1 MCSASSKRACRRS
14 HRASPTPPCGAAS
27 RAARSYGCTAS
38 TRPLRAR
45 AASSSCS
52 GVSSRSTGTRN
63 PTRSASCSSCSPL
76 RSATSRTRCSPTSTP
91 SSRSP
96 ASWSAPPAP
105 RTRTDAHVPE
115 SASDPRACRGV
126 VRWRAMPSPEPVI
139 SYPPELPVSAAR
151 DEIARA
157 IAGHQ
162 VVIVAG
168 ATGSG
173 KTTQLPKI
181 CLELGRTSIAHT
193 QPRRIAARTI
203 AERIAHE
210 LQVPLGGAVG
220 YKVRFTD
227 QVSADTKIALVT
239 DGILLNEIHRDRL
252 LRRYDT
258 IIVDEAHERSLNIDF
273 LLGYLAR
280 ILPERPDLKVIITS
294 ATIDPESFAQHF
306 ATLRPAEG
314 PEPAALAQ
322 GSVRADRGPVP
333 ATQESERER
342 VPAPIV
348 EVSGRTYPVEIRY
361 RGRVDDAAE
370 GAGDDVDG
378 LTEALRELDRE
389 ADGDVLVFLP
399 GEAEIRDAM
408 DAVRGMYAKDARPTE
423 VLPLYGRL
431 SAAEQHRVFEPSGV
445 AGVRRRVILATNVAE
460 TSLTVPGIR
469 YVIDAG
475 TARISRYS
483 ARTKIQQLP
492 IEAISQA
499 SAQQRSGRA
508 GRTSDGIAI
517 RLYSE
522 DDFLARP
529 EYTEP
534 EILRTSLASV
544 ILQMLALGF
553 GDIEEFPFLTK
564 PDSRGVKAAFEL
576 LTELRAVTV
585 DGGARRLTKIG
596 REIARLP
603 IDPRFA
609 RMLLE
614 ARRMEVLPPV
624 LAIVAGLSIQ
634 DVRERPSAEDGS
646 ARAEADRLHAR
657 FADPTSD
664 FLALLNL
671 WNHLQE
677 QQRELGS
684 SAFRRACR
692 SEFLNYVRVREWFDV
707 HRQLR
712 QLLGVRG
719 EPSAGSESGSD
730 PARVHQA
737 ILSGLLSHI
746 GILDTRSLAKSKPG
760 DKRKPVAAYRGAR
773 GANFA
778 IFPGSALRKASPDAV
793 MAAELVET
801 SRLYARTVAAI
812 DPAWAEGPAGDLA
825 HRSLSDPH
833 WSKDAGAAVAAEKV
847 TLFGLEIIPRRR
859 VQLSRIDR
867 PLARELF
874 LRHALTD
881 GEWNSAHLDKRL
893 TAFERRNL
901 ELRRRLE
908 KVEERERRRDILAG
922 DEAVFSFYDAR
933 VPHDVF
939 DVRSF
944 ETWWRE
950 ASARTPRLLDLSEAD
965 LREGSGRSDERDF
978 PGRWQQGDQVLSLAY
993 RFEPGAPDDGV
1004 SVVVPLPL
1012 LAALRPDGFDWQVP
1026 GLRAELIT
1034 ALLRALPKGI
1044 RRHVVPAADWAAR
1057 LGDELRGAGPEDHDG
1072 LPAQTLTAALA
1083 ARIQPVANQPVT
1095 AADFELER
1103 VPAHLTVTFRAV
1115 DHRGRTVG
1123 SSHDLADLQRSLA
1136 GRAREQVARTL
1147 TSPRNPPGSAEP
1159 RPTNGRSGG
1168 SETAVW
1174 GTPRAQ
1180 SGMTP
1185 GGAGAGGIAERSGIT
1200 SWDVGTLPDVVD
1212 TRVAGGVVR
1221 GYPAL
1226 VDEKDA
1232 VALRIESTP
1241 ESAARLTH
1249 AGVRRLLLL
1258 AVPSPTAYVLDHL
1271 TAAEKLSLATSP
1283 YPSAKALIEDA
1294 RVAVADAFLART
1306 APQGVRT
1313 PEQFAAVRDALSAG
1327 IVDELFAAVSLAARI
1342 LVLQRDVERAVKG
1355 QNSMTLLAALGDVKT
1370 QLAGLV
1376 FPGFIARTGLARLAH
1391 LPRYLEGALLRVR
1404 TLADAPGRDRQRLTE
1419 FERAAAA
1426 YAETGGTIPAAPD
1439 AAAHLVHARW
1449 LLEEYRVSLFAQ
1461 QLGTAEPVSA
1471 QRITKALAGRG

>member
-1 MCSASSKRACRRS
+1 
-14 HRASPTPPCGAAS
+14 
-27 RAARSYGCTAS
+27 
-38 TRPLRAR
+38 
-45 AASSSCS
+45 
-52 GVSSRSTGTRN
+52 
-63 PTRSASCSSCSPL
+63 
-76 RSATSRTRCSPTSTP
+76 
-91 SSRSP
+91 
-96 ASWSAPPAP
+96 
-105 RTRTDAHVPE
+105 
-115 SASDPRACRGV
+115 
-126 VRWRAMPSPEPVI
+126 MPSLDPVI
-139 SYPPELPVSAAR
+139 VYPPELPVSAAR

-157 IAGHQ
+157 IDGHQ

-203 AERIAHE
+203 AERIAQE
-210 LQVPLGGAVG
+210 LQVPLGSTVG

-294 ATIDPESFAQHF
+294 ATIDPESFAKHF
-306 ATLRPAEG
+306 ADAGGR
-314 PEPAALAQ
+314 
-322 GSVRADRGPVP
+322 
-333 ATQESERER
+333 
-342 VPAPIV
+342 PAPIV

-361 RGRVDDAAE
+361 RGPDDSD
-370 GAGDDVDG
+370 GDDVDA
-378 LTEALRELDRE
+378 LLAALRELDRE
-389 ADGDVLVFLP
+389 PDGDVLVFLP

-408 DAVRGMYAKDARPTE
+408 DAIRGMYAKDARPTE

-431 SAAEQHRVFEPSGV
+431 SAAEQHRVFEPSTV
-445 AGVRRRVILATNVAE
+445 AGVRRRIILATNVAE

-469 YVIDAG
+469 YVVDAG

-492 IEAISQA
+492 IEAISRA

-517 RLYSE
+517 RLYAE

-534 EILRTSLASV
+534 EILRTSLAAV

-564 PDSRGVKAAFEL
+564 PDSRGVRAAFDL
-576 LTELRAVTV
+576 LTELRAVT
-585 DGGARRLTKIG
+585 AKRTLTKIG

-614 ARRMEVLPPV
+614 ARRQGVLPPV

-634 DVRERPSAEDGS
+634 DVRERPSAEEGA
-646 ARAEADRLHAR
+646 AREQADRLHAR

-664 FLALLNL
+664 FLSILNL

-677 QQRELGS
+677 AQREHGS
-684 SAFRRACR
+684 SAFRRLCR
-692 SEFLNYVRVREWFDV
+692 AEFLNYVRVREWFDV

-712 QLLGVRG
+712 HLLG
-719 EPSAGSESGSD
+719 AGGGAAAVTDAD
-730 PARVHQA
+730 PALVHRA
-737 ILSGLLSHI
+737 ILAGLLSHI
-746 GILDTRSLAKSKPG
+746 GILDTRSLAPADARPRG
-760 DKRKPVAAYRGAR
+760 RKPVAAYRGAR

-801 SRLYARTVAAI
+801 SRLYARTVAVI
-812 DPAWAEGPAGDLA
+812 DPAWAEEPAGDLA

-847 TLFGLEIIPRRR
+847 TLFGVEIIPRRR
-859 VQLSRIDR
+859 VQLARIDR
-867 PLARELF
+867 ELARELF
-874 LRHALTD
+874 LRHALVE
-881 GEWNSAHLDKRL
+881 GEWNSAHLGKNL

-901 ELRRRLE
+901 KLRRRLE
-908 KVEERERRRDILAG
+908 KVEERERRRDILVG
-922 DEAVFSFYDAR
+922 DEAVFAFYDAR
-933 VPHDVF
+933 IPRDVF

-950 ASARTPRLLDLSEAD
+950 ASARTPRLLDMTEAD
-965 LREGSGRSDERDF
+965 LRDEASRSDERDF
-978 PGRWQQGDQVLSLAY
+978 PGRWEQGDQVLSLAY
-993 RFEPGAPDDGV
+993 RFEPGSPEDGV

-1012 LAALRPDGFDWQVP
+1012 LAGLRPDGFDWQVP
-1026 GLRAELIT
+1026 GLRAELLT
-1034 ALLRALPKGI
+1034 ALLRALPKAI
-1044 RRHVVPAADWAAR
+1044 RRHVVPAADWAAT
-1057 LGDELRGAGPEDHDG
+1057 LGAEVAGDAPERHRG
-1072 LPAQTLTAALA
+1072 LPPTTLTSALA
-1083 ARIQPVANQPVT
+1083 ARIQRVANQPVR

-1103 VPAHLTVTFRAV
+1103 VPEHLRMTFRAV

-1123 SSHDLADLQRSLA
+1123 TSRDLADLQARLA

-1147 TSPRNPPGSAEP
+1147 TGGGARPGI
-1159 RPTNGRSGG
+1159 
-1168 SETAVW
+1168 
-1174 GTPRAQ
+1174 
-1180 SGMTP
+1180 P
-1185 GGAGAGGIAERSGIT
+1185 GPGAGAAGVVGAGGTGGSANGADATASRQPSGTGLAERTGLT
-1200 SWDVGTLPDVVD
+1200 TWDVGDLPAVVD

-1226 VDEKDA
+1226 VDEKDS
-1232 VALRIESTP
+1232 VALRIEATP
-1241 ESAARLTH
+1241 ERAARLTH

-1258 AVPSPTAYVLDHL
+1258 AVPSPAAYVLEHL
-1271 TAAEKLSLATSP
+1271 TSAEKLSLAASP

-1294 RVAVADAFLART
+1294 RVAVADAVVARVAPGGIRT
-1306 APQGVRT
+1306 AADFEAARAA
-1313 PEQFAAVRDALSAG
+1313 FSAAV
-1327 IVDELFAAVSLAARI
+1327 VDDLFQAVSLVARI
-1342 LVLQRDVERAVKG
+1342 LTLQRDVERAVKR
-1355 QNSMTLLAALGDVKT
+1355 QNSMTLLAALGDVKG
-1370 QLAGLV
+1370 QLAALV
-1376 FPGFIARTGLARLAH
+1376 PPGFVSQTGLARLAH
-1391 LPRYLEGALLRVR
+1391 LPRYLQGALSRVEG
-1404 TLADAPGRDRQRLTE
+1404 LSDNPGRDRQRMTE
-1419 FERAAAA
+1419 FERASAA
-1426 YAETGGTIPAAPD
+1426 YADAGGALPATPD
-1439 AAAHLVHARW
+1439 ASPALARARW

-1461 QLGTAEPVSA
+1461 QLGTAEPVSL
-1471 QRITKALAGRG
+1471 QRITKTLAGRE

>member
-1 MCSASSKRACRRS
+1 
-14 HRASPTPPCGAAS
+14 
-27 RAARSYGCTAS
+27 
-38 TRPLRAR
+38 
-45 AASSSCS
+45 
-52 GVSSRSTGTRN
+52 
-63 PTRSASCSSCSPL
+63 
-76 RSATSRTRCSPTSTP
+76 
-91 SSRSP
+91 
-96 ASWSAPPAP
+96 
-105 RTRTDAHVPE
+105 
-115 SASDPRACRGV
+115 
-126 VRWRAMPSPEPVI
+126 MPSPEPVI

-157 IAGHQ
+157 IADHQ

-258 IIVDEAHERSLNIDF
+258 IIIDEAHERSLNIDF

-280 ILPERPDLKVIITS
+280 VLPERPDLKVIVTS

-306 ATLRPAEG
+306 AD
-314 PEPAALAQ
+314 AA
-322 GSVRADRGPVP
+322 G
-333 ATQESERER
+333 T
-342 VPAPIV
+342 PAPVI

-361 RGRVDDAAE
+361 RPGTAESEATSIPTPGTARSSGRAKDDD
-370 GAGDDVDG
+370 AGDDIDT
-378 LTEALRELDRE
+378 LLAALRELDRE
-389 ADGDVLVFLP
+389 PDGDVLVFLP
-399 GEAEIRDAM
+399 GEAEIRDAA

-431 SAAEQHRVFEPSGV
+431 SAAEQHRVFEPSTI
-445 AGVRRRVILATNVAE
+445 AGLRRRVILATNVAE

-469 YVIDAG
+469 YVIDGG

-508 GRTSDGIAI
+508 GRTSNGIAI
-517 RLYSE
+517 RLYAE
-522 DDFLARP
+522 DDFDARP

-553 GDIEEFPFLTK
+553 GDIEDFPFLTK
-564 PDSRGVKAAFEL
+564 PDSRGVKAAFDL
-576 LTELRAVTV
+576 LTELRAVSSS
-585 DGGARRLTKIG
+585 RRLTTLG

-609 RMLLE
+609 RMLIE
-614 ARRMEVLPPV
+614 ARRLEVLPDV

-634 DVRERPSAEDGS
+634 DVRERPSVEDPG
-646 ARAEADRLHAR
+646 AREQADRLHAR
-657 FADPTSD
+657 FTDPTSD
-664 FLALLNL
+664 FLTLLNL

-684 SAFRRACR
+684 SAFRRLCR
-692 SEFLNYVRVREWFDV
+692 SEFLNYVRVREWADV

-712 QLLGVRG
+712 QLMGTKG
-719 EPSAGSESGSD
+719 AKSAPSSGAAD
-730 PARVHQA
+730 PARVHRA
-737 ILSGLLSHI
+737 ILAGLLSHI
-746 GILDTRSLAKSKPG
+746 GVLDTRSIAPKGTKPG
-760 DKRKPVAAYRGAR
+760 DKRKPIASYRGSR
-773 GANFA
+773 GAAFA
-778 IFPGSALRKASPDAV
+778 IFPGSGLRKATPDAV

-801 SRLYARTVAAI
+801 SRLFARTVAVI
-812 DPAWAEGPAGDLA
+812 DPAWAEELAGDLA
-825 HRSLSDPH
+825 HRQLSDPH

-847 TLFGLEIIPRRR
+847 TLFGVEIIPRRR
-859 VQLSRIDR
+859 VQLARIDR
-867 PLARELF
+867 TLARELF
-874 LRHALTD
+874 VRHALVD
-881 GEWNSAHLDKRL
+881 GEWNSQHLDKRL

-908 KVEERERRRDILAG
+908 KVEERERRRDILVG
-922 DEAVFSFYDAR
+922 DEAVFVFYDTR
-933 VPHDVF
+933 LPQDVV

-944 ETWWRE
+944 ESWWRD
-950 ASARTPRLLDLSEAD
+950 ASARTPRLLDMTEAD
-965 LREGSGRSDERDF
+965 LLDDASRSDERAF
-978 PGRWQQGDQVLSLAY
+978 PGRWQQGDQVLSLSY
-993 RFEPGAPDDGV
+993 RFEPGNPEDGV

-1012 LAALRPDGFDWQVP
+1012 LAGLRADGFDWQVP
-1026 GLRAELIT
+1026 GLRAELTT
-1034 ALLRALPKGI
+1034 ALLKALPKAI
-1044 RRHVVPAADWAAR
+1044 RRHVVPAADWAAK
-1057 LGDELRGAGPEDHDG
+1057 LGDELAGAGPEHHDG
-1072 LPAQTLTAALA
+1072 LPPQTLRAALA
-1083 ARIQPVANQPVT
+1083 ARIQRVANQPVT
-1095 AADFELER
+1095 TDDFDLDR
-1103 VPAHLTVTFRAV
+1103 VPAHLLVTFRAV

-1123 SSHDLADLQRSLA
+1123 TSRDLADLQDRLA
-1136 GRAREQVARTL
+1136 GRAREQVARSL
-1147 TSPRNPPGSAEP
+1147 TREAPPAA
-1159 RPTNGRSGG
+1159 RVARASGAAG
-1168 SETAVW
+1168 TAF
-1174 GTPRAQ
+1174 AA
-1180 SGMTP
+1180 
-1185 GGAGAGGIAERSGIT
+1185 AGPALAERAGIVT
-1200 SWDVGTLPDVVD
+1200 WDLGALPEVVD

-1241 ESAARLTH
+1241 ERAARLTH

-1258 AVPSPTAYVLDHL
+1258 AVPSPSAYVLDHL
-1271 TAAEKLSLATSP
+1271 TAAEKLSLAASP

-1294 RVAVADAFLART
+1294 RVAVADEVMART

-1313 PEQFAAVRDALSAG
+1313 AEQFAAVRDALSAAV
-1327 IVDELFAAVSLAARI
+1327 VDDLFQAVSLTARI
-1342 LVLQRDVERAVKG
+1342 LTAQRDVDRAVKS
-1355 QNSMTLLAALGDVKT
+1355 QNSMTLLGALGDVKS

-1376 FPGFIARTGLARLAH
+1376 FPGFVSRTGLARLRH
-1391 LPRYLEGALLRVR
+1391 LPRYLQGALDRVR
-1404 TLADAPGRDRQRLTE
+1404 ALADNPGRDRQRLTE
-1419 FERAAAA
+1419 FERAAAL
-1426 YAETGGTIPAAPD
+1426 YADAGGTIPLPVDAP
-1439 AAAHLVHARW
+1439 APLAHARW

-1461 QLGTAEPVSA
+1461 QLGTAEPVSLP
-1471 QRITKALAGRG
+1471 RITKALSS